1 MLISFIQS
9 FITQKPDKRPLV
21 VLPKGIVPTWKR
33 EFQLWQLEDIPL
45 FDFYSVKADHR
56 SQQLDVLKS
65 WEQTK
70 SILFLGYKQF
80 TNIVS
85 SSTVDRIDAMCR
97 EKLLMVPGL
106 VVLDEGHTPRNNNTA
121 LVHSL
126 QDTNA
131 SQGRALW
138 DAVPEPREGVFNIL
152 KLVRPKFM
160 KEETSRNVISG
171 SSAASRSHRP
181 EAVQSGK
188 RICLLRSRARDAPKR

>member
-126 QDTNA
+126 SRIQTPRKVVLSGTLFQNHVKE
-131 SQGRALW
+131 SSTSSNWSAL
-138 DAVPEPREGVFNIL
+138 
-152 KLVRPKFM
+152 
-160 KEETSRNVISG
+160 
-171 SSAASRSHRP
+171 SS
-181 EAVQSGK
+181 
-188 RICLLRSRARDAPKR
+188 